1 MQKGLPSSLFIFIV
15 LAEETRMEIWPDW
28 DGPGLKCPY
37 GSSDRLWQVP
47 AADAN
52 EEFCSQKC
60 LDDAACVTYT
70 ALWGS
75 WCIGCSVA
83 PTGSTWGNIEWCI

>member
-1 MQKGLPSSLFIFIV
+1 
-15 LAEETRMEIWPDW
+15 MEIWPDW

-37 GSSDRLWQVP
+37 GGSDRLWTVP

-75 WCIGCSVA
+75 WCIGCSVV
-83 PTGSTWGNIEWCI
+83 PTEAHGATLSGVFKKIVPAGEGNKYSKI

>member
-1 MQKGLPSSLFIFIV
+1 MELWPAWNLPNN
-15 LAEETRMEIWPDW
+15 D
-28 DGPGLKCPY
+28 GLKCPY
-37 GSSDRLWQVP
+37 GGSDRLWTVP

-83 PTGSTWGNIEWCI
+83 PTEAHGATLSGVFKKIVPAGEGNKYSKI